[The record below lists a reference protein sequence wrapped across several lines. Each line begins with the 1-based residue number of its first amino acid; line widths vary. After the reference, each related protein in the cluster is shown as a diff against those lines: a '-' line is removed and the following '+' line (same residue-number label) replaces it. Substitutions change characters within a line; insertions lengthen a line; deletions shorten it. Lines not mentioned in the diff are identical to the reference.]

1 MLITEDHLVKN
12 GIDLK
17 AWVNAMQRDSRGA
30 EGRSFTLAGPCV
42 FPVRPRR
49 TGTAKSTELSHSF
62 MGGERFRIGS
72 VVVELCSV
80 GRSWT
85 IKVVMTPLDM
95 TTAGLIASAS
105 MLLEDAIHYFD
116 GMEDWV
122 FEMSKATAPEPAR
135 VKKPATIQEQR
146 AAANPAWGAWGA

>member
-1 MLITEDHLVKN
+1 MLITEDHLAKN

-17 AWVNAMQRDSRGA
+17 AWLNAMQRDSRGP
-30 EGRSFTLAGPCV
+30 EGRAFSLSGPCT

-49 TGTAKSTELSHSF
+49 TGTAKSIEVSHSF
-62 MGGERFRIGS
+62 VGGERFRIGS
-72 VVVELCSV
+72 VVVERD
-80 GRSWT
+80 GIRSAWT

-95 TTAGLIASAS
+95 TMAGMVASAS
-105 MLLEDAIHYFD
+105 MLLEDACRYFD

-135 VKKPATIQEQR
+135 VKKSATIQEQR